1 MPARTK
7 PERPLADVMHDAFA
21 RGDTSAAMDAY
32 RRFKADP
39 LHAYADTERAM
50 NALGYRLLEE
60 KRAAEA
66 IVVFKANVEAYPG
79 SPNVYDSLADAYLA
93 AGDKKAA
100 LESYRK
106 MLEVDPQNAN
116 ALNAIRRIESQK

>member
-1 MPARTK
+1 MQ
-7 PERPLADVMHDAFA
+7 
-21 RGDTSAAMDAY
+21 AY

-39 LHAYADTERAM
+39 LHAYTDTERAM
-50 NALGYRLLEE
+50 NSLGYRLLGE
-60 KRAAEA
+60 KMTSQA
-66 IVVFKANVEAYPG
+66 IAVFKANVEAYPG

-100 LESYRK
+100 LESYRR

-116 ALNAIRRIESQK
+116 ALNAIRRLETQK